1 MNEST
6 ALLNNKPGVCTY
18 KSVSP
23 VSVQTNVL
31 NVVFYGTLLNIRHRR
46 CTIFPFIQ
54 EIPVG
59 FKINV
64 KMNEKKMENFELQYS
79 SYSNEFKSILPLE

>member
-6 ALLNNKPGVCTY
+6 ALLNNKPEMCTY

-31 NVVFYGTLLNIRHRR
+31 NVCFYGILLYIRHTR
-46 CTIFPFIQ
+46 CTIFPYIQ

-59 FKINV
+59 LKINV
-64 KMNEKKMENFELQYS
+64 KMN
-79 SYSNEFKSILPLE
+79 